1 MYFILVSA
9 IENVLK
15 AVLTDAE
22 NAVIIAIELQTAAAA
37 ATRDHT
43 KKLRQA
49 MDLHGEVTSC
59 LYAIKDQL
67 RLGLLAWAAGHP
79 H

>member
-1 MYFILVSA
+1 LKFIDSLLFPAV
-9 IENVLK
+9 ENILK
-15 AVLTDAE
+15 VVLTDAE

-49 MDLHGEVTSC
+49 MDLQGEVIQC
-59 LYAIKDQL
+59 IIVGRHDKNIV
-67 RLGLLAWAAGHP
+67 
-79 H
+79 